1 MSTNLKAF
9 TLFAILI
16 ASIGGGTAF
25 AQTPDLFGPGESIV
39 LTTDKA
45 SYGDGDTIL
54 VTGEVR
60 DLLSGYQISLQ
71 VFEPKFG
78 NRVTIEQFSVGP
90 DKKFSIEITAG
101 GVYWSSDGTYTIKVL
116 YGTQSRTAE
125 TTFEFGD
132 PGDGTTTG
140 PSGPRIEI
148 GDTGKFI
155 RYSITG
161 GSVISIVE
169 DFDSHSL
176 IITIS
181 TTSDGELTITLPRNV
196 IDSKFANTDDDD
208 EFFVL
213 VDFEE
218 VPDYT
223 ETKTSTDRTLIIP
236 FVDGSEVIEIIGTF
250 VIPEFG
256 TIAAL
261 ILAIAIISIIA
272 VSSKTKLS
280 ILPKY

>member
-39 LTTDKA
+39 LTTDKT

-78 NRVTIEQFSVGP
+78 NRVSLAQIEVGS
-90 DKKFSIEITAG
+90 DKKFSAEITAG
-101 GVYWSSDGTYTIKVL
+101 GNLFSAEGTYTIFVQ
-116 YGTQSRTAE
+116 YGGPSRTAE
-125 TTFEFGD
+125 TTFEFGG

-155 RYSITG
+155 GYSITG

-169 DFDSHSL
+169 DFASHSL

-208 EFFVL
+208 
-213 VDFEE
+213 
-218 VPDYT
+218 
-223 ETKTSTDRTLIIP
+223 
-236 FVDGSEVIEIIGTF
+236 
-250 VIPEFG
+250 
-256 TIAAL
+256 
-261 ILAIAIISIIA
+261 
-272 VSSKTKLS
+272 
-280 ILPKY
+280 

>member
-9 TLFAILI
+9 TLIAILI
-16 ASIGGGTAF
+16 ASIGGGSAF
-25 AQTPDLFGPGESIV
+25 AQTPDQFGPGESIV

-78 NRVTIEQFSVGP
+78 NRVSLAQIEVDS
-90 DKKFSIEITAG
+90 DKKFSAEITAG
-101 GVYWSSDGTYTIKVL
+101 GNLFSAEGTYTIFVQ
-116 YGTQSRTAE
+116 YGGPARTAE
-125 TTFEFGD
+125 ITFEFGG
-132 PGDGTTTG
+132 PGSGSTPG

-148 GDTGKFI
+148 GNTGTMI
-155 RYSITG
+155 GYSITG

-169 DFDSHSL
+169 DFASHSL
-176 IITIS
+176 VITIS
-181 TTSDGELTITLPRNV
+181 TTSDGELTITLPRSV
-196 IDSKFANTDDDD
+196 IDSKDGDTDSD
-208 EFFVL
+208 FFVII
-213 VDFEE
+213 DGEEREFEE
-218 VPDYT
+218 SI
-223 ETKTSTDRTLIIP
+223 TSNDRTLTIP
-236 FVDGSEVIEIIGTF
+236 FFDGDEQIEIIGTF

-256 TIAAL
+256 TIAVL
-261 ILAIAIISIIA
+261 ILTIAIISIIA

>member
-1 MSTNLKAF
+1 MSTHLKAF

-16 ASIGGGTAF
+16 ASIGGGSAF
-25 AQTPDLFGPGESIV
+25 AQTSGQIGQMIEAIV
-39 LTTDKA
+39 VTTDKE
-45 SYGDGDTIL
+45 SYGDGDTIQ

-60 DLLSGYQISLQ
+60 ELLSGYQISLQ

-78 NRVTIEQFSVGP
+78 NRVAIEQFSVGP
-90 DKKFSIEITAG
+90 DKKFSVEITAG

-116 YGTQSRTAE
+116 YGTESRTAE
-125 TTFEFGD
+125 TTFEFGG
-132 PGDGTTTG
+132 PGGGSTPG

-148 GDTGKFI
+148 GNTGTMI
-155 RYSITG
+155 GYSITG

-169 DFDSHSL
+169 DFASHSL
-176 IITIS
+176 VITIS
-181 TTSDGELTITLPRNV
+181 TTSDGELTITLPRSV
-196 IDSKFANTDDDD
+196 IDSKDGDTDSD
-208 EFFVL
+208 FFVII
-213 VDFEE
+213 DGEEREFEE
-218 VPDYT
+218 SI
-223 ETKTSTDRTLIIP
+223 TSNDRTLTIP
-236 FVDGSEVIEIIGTF
+236 FFDGDEQIEIIGTF

>member
-1 MSTNLKAF
+1 M
-9 TLFAILI
+9 LFR
-16 ASIGGGTAF
+16 S
-25 AQTPDLFGPGESIV
+25 GP
-39 LTTDKA
+39 
-45 SYGDGDTIL
+45 
-54 VTGEVR
+54 
-60 DLLSGYQISLQ
+60 
-71 VFEPKFG
+71 
-78 NRVTIEQFSVGP
+78 TIEVGN
-90 DKKFSIEITAG
+90 
-101 GVYWSSDGTYTIKVL
+101 
-116 YGTQSRTAE
+116 
-125 TTFEFGD
+125 
-132 PGDGTTTG
+132 TG
-140 PSGPRIEI
+140 AMI
-148 GDTGKFI
+148 GYK
-155 RYSITG
+155 ITG
-161 GSVISIVE
+161 GSVLSINE
-169 DFDSHSL
+169 DFEAHSL
-176 IITIS
+176 IVRIS

>member
-1 MSTNLKAF
+1 MSTHLKAF

-16 ASIGGGTAF
+16 ASIGGGSAF
-25 AQTPDLFGPGESIV
+25 AQTPGQMVEAV
-39 LTTDKA
+39 VVTTDKE
-45 SYGDGDTIL
+45 SYGIGDI
-54 VTGEVR
+54 VKISGEVR
-60 DLLSGYQISLQ
+60 ELLSGYPVTLQ
-71 VFEPKFG
+71 VIAANGNIVTLAQLDVNADKTFG
-78 NRVTIEQFSVGP
+78 L
-90 DKKFSIEITAG
+90 EITSG
-101 GVYWSSDGTYTIKVL
+101 GPLWKSTGEYTVLVL

-125 TTFEFGD
+125 TTFQFGG
-132 PGDGTTTG
+132 PGSGTTPG

-155 RYSITG
+155 GYSITG

-169 DFDSHSL
+169 DFKSHSL

-181 TTSDGELTITLPRNV
+181 TTSDGELTITLPRSV
-196 IDSKFANTDDDD
+196 IDAKMDDTDTDD
-208 EFFVL
+208 EYIVL

-218 VPDYT
+218 IPDYT
-223 ETKTSTDRTLIIP
+223 ESKTPTDRTLIIP
-236 FVDGSEVIEIIGTF
+236 FEDGTEVIEIIGTF

-256 TIAAL
+256 TIAVL

>member
-1 MSTNLKAF
+1 MSTHLKAF

-16 ASIGGGTAF
+16 ASIGGGSAF
-25 AQTPDLFGPGESIV
+25 AQTQMVEAV
-39 LTTDKA
+39 VVTTDKA
-45 SYGDGDTIL
+45 SYGVGDTVVIS
-54 VTGEVR
+54 GEVR
-60 DLLSGYQISLQ
+60 ELLSGYPVTLQ
-71 VFEPKFG
+71 VIAANG
-78 NRVTIEQFSVGP
+78 NIVTLAQLDVNADKTFSL
-90 DKKFSIEITAG
+90 EITSG
-101 GVYWSSDGTYTIKVL
+101 GPLWKSTGEYTVKVL
-116 YGTQSRTAE
+116 YGTESRKTE
-125 TTFEFGD
+125 TTFQFGG
-132 PGDGTTTG
+132 PGSGTTPG

-155 RYSITG
+155 GYSITG

-169 DFDSHSL
+169 DFASHSL

-196 IDSKFANTDDDD
+196 IDSKMGDTDTDD

-213 VDFEE
+213 VDSEE

-223 ETKTSTDRTLIIP
+223 ESKTSTERTLIIP
-236 FVDGSEVIEIIGTF
+236 FLDGSEQIEIIGTF

-261 ILAIAIISIIA
+261 ILAVAIISIIA

>member
-1 MSTNLKAF
+1 MSTHLKAF

-16 ASIGGGTAF
+16 ASIGGGSAF
-25 AQTPDLFGPGESIV
+25 AQTQMVEAIV
-39 LTTDKA
+39 VTTDKA
-45 SYGDGDTIL
+45 SYGVGDTVVIS
-54 VTGEVR
+54 GEVR
-60 DLLSGYQISLQ
+60 ELLSGYPITLQ
-71 VFEPKFG
+71 VIAANG
-78 NRVTIEQFSVGP
+78 NIVTLAQLDVNADKTFSL
-90 DKKFSIEITAG
+90 EITSG
-101 GVYWSSDGTYTIKVL
+101 GPLWKSTGEYTVKVL
-116 YGTQSRTAE
+116 YGTESRKTE
-125 TTFEFGD
+125 TTFQFGG
-132 PGDGTTTG
+132 PGSGTTPG

-148 GDTGKFI
+148 GDTGMFI
-155 RYSITG
+155 GYSITG

-169 DFDSHSL
+169 DFASHSL

-196 IDSKFANTDDDD
+196 IDSKMGDTDTDD

-213 VDFEE
+213 VDSEE

-223 ETKTSTDRTLIIP
+223 ESKTSTERTLIIP
-236 FVDGSEVIEIIGTF
+236 FLDGSEQIEIIGTF

>member
-1 MSTNLKAF
+1 MSNLKAF

-16 ASIGGGTAF
+16 ASIGGGLAF
-25 AQTPDLFGPGESIV
+25 AQTPDQFGPGESIV

-71 VFEPKFG
+71 VFEPRFG
-78 NRVTIEQFSVGP
+78 NMVYLDQFPVGP
-90 DKKFSIEITAG
+90 DKKFSVEITAG
-101 GVYWSSDGTYTIKVL
+101 GNLFKSEGSYTIL
-116 YGTQSRTAE
+116 IQYGGQSRTAE
-125 TTFEFGD
+125 TTFEFGG
-132 PGDGTTTG
+132 PGSGPTPG

-148 GDTGKFI
+148 GNTGTMI
-155 RYSITG
+155 GYSITG

-169 DFDSHSL
+169 DFESHSL

-181 TTSDGELTITLPRNV
+181 TTSDGELTITLPRSV
-196 IDSKFANTDDDD
+196 IDSKDGDADSD
-208 EFFVL
+208 FFVII
-213 VDFEE
+213 DGEEREFEE
-218 VPDYT
+218 T
-223 ETKTSTDRTLIIP
+223 TTSTDRKLTIP
-236 FVDGSEVIEIIGTF
+236 FFDGDEQIEIIGTF

>member
-1 MSTNLKAF
+1 MSTHLKAF

-16 ASIGGGTAF
+16 ASIGGGSAF
-25 AQTPDLFGPGESIV
+25 AQTPDLFGPGEKIV
-39 LTTDKA
+39 VTTDKE
-45 SYGDGDTIL
+45 SYGSGDKIQ
-54 VTGEVR
+54 VTGEVQ
-60 DLLSGYQISLQ
+60 DLLSGFQISLQ
-71 VFEPKFG
+71 VFEPRFG
-78 NRVTIEQFSVGP
+78 NMVYLDQFPVGP
-90 DKKFSIEITAG
+90 DKKFSVEITAG
-101 GVYWSSDGTYTIKVL
+101 GNLFKSEGSYTIVVQ
-116 YGTQSRTAE
+116 YGGPSRTAE
-125 TTFEFGD
+125 TTFQFGG
-132 PGDGTTTG
+132 PGGGTTPG

-155 RYSITG
+155 GYSITG

-169 DFDSHSL
+169 DFKSHSL

-181 TTSDGELTITLPRNV
+181 TTSDGELTITLPRSV
-196 IDSKFANTDDDD
+196 IDAKMDDTDTDD
-208 EFFVL
+208 EYIVL

-218 VPDYT
+218 IPDYT
-223 ETKTSTDRTLIIP
+223 ESKTPTDRTLIIP
-236 FVDGSEVIEIIGTF
+236 FEDGTEVIEIIGTF

-256 TIAAL
+256 TIAVL

>member
-16 ASIGGGTAF
+16 ASIGGGSAF
-25 AQTPDLFGPGESIV
+25 AQTPVQFGPGESIV

-78 NRVTIEQFSVGP
+78 NRVSLAQIEVDS
-90 DKKFSIEITAG
+90 DKKFSAEITAG
-101 GVYWSSDGTYTIKVL
+101 GNLFSAEGTYTIFVQ
-116 YGTQSRTAE
+116 YGGPARSAE
-125 TTFEFGD
+125 ITFEFGG
-132 PGDGTTTG
+132 PGGSSTPG

-148 GDTGKFI
+148 GNTGTMI
-155 RYSITG
+155 GYSITG
-161 GSVISIVE
+161 GSVISIIE
-169 DFDSHSL
+169 DFASHSL
-176 IITIS
+176 VVTIS
-181 TTSDGELTITLPRNV
+181 TTSDGELTITLPRSV
-196 IDSKFANTDDDD
+196 IDSKDGDADSD
-208 EFFVL
+208 FFVII
-213 VDFEE
+213 DGEEREFEE
-218 VPDYT
+218 SI
-223 ETKTSTDRTLIIP
+223 TSNDRTLTIP
-236 FVDGSEVIEIIGTF
+236 FFDGDEQIEIIGTF

-256 TIAAL
+256 TIAVL